1 MITKITKCIDSVF
14 HYRLHSAVNPLRP
27 GFQKTCCIDATACE
41 LRKQYAAIFTVFLTY
56 DAFHQGEQDSFY

>member
-1 MITKITKCIDSVF
+1 MLQWIHCDQDSK
-14 HYRLHSAVNPLRP
+14 
-27 GFQKTCCIDATACE
+27 KTCCIDATACE